1 MATEFEEA
9 VSKRLPMPADSMTE
23 VVSMKINCVTKTQS
37 WAKVFNATEDL
48 LAEGWRER
56 KQRQHTQLHC
66 NNDGFSSQL
75 GWTVLDQLYDKDIK
89 LIAEFVTTPDMC
101 T

>member
-1 MATEFEEA
+1 
-9 VSKRLPMPADSMTE
+9 MPSDSMTE
-23 VVSMKINCVTKTQS
+23 VISMRINCATKTQS
-37 WAKVFNATEDL
+37 WAKVLNGKEDL

-66 NNDGFSSQL
+66 NNGGLSSQL
-75 GWTVLDQLYDKDIK
+75 GWRVLDQLYDKDFK